1 MGFNLFIAFLGNLKT
16 LSRYYTMS
24 GSINKVILVGNVG
37 RDPEIR
43 TTQDGKE
50 IATFSLATTD
60 SWRDKN
66 TGERKD
72 KTEWHRIVIFS
83 DGLVNVVKNYV
94 KKGMRLYVEG
104 SVSTRKWMDSN
115 NQEKFTTEIVLQGFQ
130 SSLVMLD
137 RNTNT
142 ASGVQNAEQPKNSAA
157 TPTNQPAEE
166 KAFEGFNLEELADEI
181 PPF

>member
-1 MGFNLFIAFLGNLKT
+1 
-16 LSRYYTMS
+16 MS

-137 RNTNT
+137 RNP
-142 ASGVQNAEQPKNSAA
+142 NAAPGMQSPEQPKVGAPAQNH
-157 TPTNQPAEE
+157 TAEE